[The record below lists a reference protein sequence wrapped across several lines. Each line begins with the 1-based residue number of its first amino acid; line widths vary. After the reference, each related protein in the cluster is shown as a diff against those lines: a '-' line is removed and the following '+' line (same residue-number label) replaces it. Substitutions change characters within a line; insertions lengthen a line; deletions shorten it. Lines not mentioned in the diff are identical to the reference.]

1 MQQPRRI
8 VIVGGGTAGW
18 MAAAAFGRFLTP
30 HYEVTL
36 VESDAIGTVGVGE
49 ATIPQIQLF
58 NNALGINEPD
68 FIKATAGSFKL
79 GIVFD
84 GWWRPGHRYIHAFGT
99 VGRGQGL
106 IGFHH
111 YWLRY
116 RRNGG
121 AHDFWRC
128 SANAQAAFANRFGL
142 GVPDAGVA
150 IPYAFHFDASLY
162 AAYLRRYAEAR
173 GVQRIEG
180 RIDAVS
186 RHGETGDILNLSL
199 EGGRT
204 VAGDLFV
211 DCSGFRSLLLGE
223 ALGVGFDDWS
233 NWLPCD
239 RALAVPC
246 ASAEPFTPYTKA
258 SVRPAGWQW
267 RIPLQH
273 RTGNGYVYCSALVSD
288 DEAAHTLLANLDGAP
303 LAEPRLLRFTAGKR
317 REVWRGNCVALGLAG
332 GFLEPLEST
341 SIHLIQTGIARL
353 LQYLPGAGFG
363 QADIASFNAQADFE
377 YTAIRD
383 FLILHYAATERDDT
397 EFWRARRAMAIPDS
411 LRARIDLFAAD
422 GRFVRN
428 GEELFAEP
436 GWLQVML
443 GQGILPRGYHPLAD
457 SLSLLQL
464 DELMGQAQRQ
474 TDAALARFMDHGAFI
489 QRHCA
494 MPNTESAA

>member
-1 MQQPRRI
+1 MQQVRRI

-18 MAAAAFGRFLTP
+18 MAAAAFGRFLAP
-30 HYEVTL
+30 HYDITL

-58 NNALGINEPD
+58 NNALGVNEPE
-68 FIKATAGSFKL
+68 FVKATSGSFKL

-84 GWWRPGHRYIHAFGT
+84 GWWRPGHSYIHAFGM

-116 RRNGG
+116 RQDGG
-121 AHDFWRC
+121 SQDFWRF
-128 SANAQAAFANRFGL
+128 SANAQAALTNRFGYAMQ
-142 GVPDAGVA
+142 GAGVA
-150 IPYAFHFDASLY
+150 VPYAFHFDAGLY
-162 AAYLRRYAEAR
+162 AAYLRRYAEVR
-173 GVQRIEG
+173 GVKRIEG
-180 RIDAVS
+180 RITAVTRNS
-186 RHGETGDILNLSL
+186 ESGDIAHLVL
-199 EGGRT
+199 EGDRT
-204 VAGDLFV
+204 VTGDLFV

-223 ALGVGFDDWS
+223 TLGVGFEDWS

-246 ASAEPFTPYTKA
+246 ASVSPLTPYTKA
-258 SVRPAGWQW
+258 SARPAGWQW

-273 RTGNGYVYCSALVSD
+273 RTGNGYVYCSALASD
-288 DEAAHTLLANLDGAP
+288 EEAARTLLANLDGAP
-303 LAEPRLLRFTAGKR
+303 LAEPRPLRFTAGKR

-353 LQYLPGAGFG
+353 LQFLPGTGFG
-363 QADIASFNAQADFE
+363 QADIESFNAQTDFE

-383 FLILHYAATERDDT
+383 FLILHYFATEREDT
-397 EFWRARRAMAIPDS
+397 EFWRSRRSMAIPDS
-411 LRARIDLFAAD
+411 LRARLDLFAAD

-443 GQGILPRGYHPLAD
+443 GQGIMPRGYHPLAGH
-457 SLSLLQL
+457 LANPQL
-464 DELMGQAQRQ
+464 DALMADAQRQ
-474 TDAALARFMDHGAFI
+474 ADAALAKFEDHGAFV
-489 QRHCA
+489 QRHYSRTS
-494 MPNTESAA
+494 PEVAA